1 MEQIEKLLERLPESC
16 KDLRLNMTS
25 VLRGTGL
32 TGTQT
37 WSIALTS
44 AFFCKNSR
52 LAEAVKNDGT
62 AHLSP
67 ADIDDA
73 QGVAAIM
80 GMNTAY
86 YRFRHLIEI
95 PEYQSLKANLRMNRM
110 MNPATSKLQFEVC
123 AMACAVLA
131 GCQMCMQAHEKA
143 LIEQGL
149 TQSQI
154 HDAVRIASIV
164 AGVDIALNLSAAAS
178 TT

>member
-1 MEQIEKLLERLPESC
+1 M
-16 KDLRLNMTS
+16 MS

-32 TGTQT
+32 TPAQT

-44 AFFCKNSR
+44 AYFCKSSE
-52 LAEAVKNDGT
+52 LADALKAAGSD
-62 AHLSP
+62 HLSQLE
-67 ADIDDA
+67 IDDA
-73 QGVAAIM
+73 QAAAAIM

-95 PEYQSLKANLRMNRM
+95 PEYQTIKANLRMNRM
-110 MNPATSKLQFEVC
+110 MSPATSKLQFELC

-131 GCQMCMQAHEKA
+131 GCQMCLQAHEKA

-164 AGVDIALNLSAAAS
+164 AGVDVAVNFSRIEGAD
-178 TT
+178 